1 MNRVKSKIAEIEECL
16 YLCNLSDFSFL
27 CKAIIIQF
35 FIFFLDAW
43 TRVTSSLYICH
54 MEYKYGPLTDGLEDA
69 LKNKVAQVAEE
80 QDEIENGL
88 FKTLLIL
95 LHKPHY
101 FVSTFVAGFWLIV
114 QEKFFPYNIILLVS
128 FYFLS
133 KILIKLEIFE

>member
-1 MNRVKSKIAEIEECL
+1 
-16 YLCNLSDFSFL
+16 
-27 CKAIIIQF
+27 
-35 FIFFLDAW
+35 
-43 TRVTSSLYICH
+43 

-80 QDEIENGL
+80 QDKIEYGR
-88 FKTLLIL
+88 FKNLLLL

-101 FVSTFVAGFWLIV
+101 FVPIFVAGFWLIV

-133 KILIKLEIFE
+133 KIFIMTQNLTK